1 MVPVA
6 TQPTANAFV
15 LLDGQ
20 VPTATLVSTSPVL
33 KKYSSQKQYIRF
45 EFSFCACLRI
55 SAYVCVYVCVSLRVL
70 NFCQRLSSCM
80 PSCRVVCM
88 SVCLSTFDITA
99 CLSIYAICR
108 LPTHISS
115 NFCQSTH
122 PLTCLVTN
130 QSVCLCV
137 YLYVSVIPL
146 LVV

>member
-45 EFSFCACLRI
+45 AFSFCACLRI

-88 SVCLSTFDITA
+88 SVYSIHLRYNCLPIN
-99 CLSIYAICR
+99 IR
-108 LPTHISS
+108 NMP
-115 NFCQSTH
+115 STH
-122 PLTCLVTN
+122 PH
-130 QSVCLCV
+130 
-137 YLYVSVIPL
+137 IK
-146 LVV
+146 